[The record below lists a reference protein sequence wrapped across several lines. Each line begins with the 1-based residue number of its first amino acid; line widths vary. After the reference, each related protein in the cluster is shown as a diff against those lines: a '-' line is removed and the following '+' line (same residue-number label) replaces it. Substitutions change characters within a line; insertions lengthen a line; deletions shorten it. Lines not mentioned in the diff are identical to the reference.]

1 MTEGD
6 ATHICTEIEPHEDSL
21 LNLARAVWQLRLLIV
36 GCLIAGAILGAY
48 LESARPRFRTTTTLR
63 WVSPNISYLY
73 SGYWS
78 IAGKIRLSQLTA
90 IAGSRLDAANL
101 FVRAEKDPW
110 SVRLDVVHDAP
121 GMGRQITDE
130 IVRQLR
136 LLDSQP
142 PASTGIAAAT
152 NTPLL
157 RLRESLE
164 QLEKVLATI
173 ASGTQTTDQTPLDD
187 PIHRINQQFT
197 TEAGPRIPLEN
208 LPLFPWYRSLQ
219 QRTSRVLASSAS
231 STIAPEK
238 LETLTQL
245 QQQSVE
251 RLLQYWWSL
260 DLLVSAGKL
269 PDCVLEPASER
280 AEATPARMLQS
291 IAIWMWISGLT
302 SVLFAIP
309 LRWIRLNWAKI
320 RQQGS

>member
-6 ATHICTEIEPHEDSL
+6 ATHICSDIEPREDSL
-21 LNLARAVWQLRLLIV
+21 LNLARAVWQLRGLIV
-36 GCLIAGAILGAY
+36 GCLVAGAMLGAY
-48 LESARPRFRTTTTLR
+48 CESGRPRFRTTTTLR

-73 SGYWS
+73 NSYWN
-78 IAGKIRLSQLTA
+78 IAGKIRLSQLTS
-90 IAGSRLDAANL
+90 ITGSRPDAANL
-101 FVRAEKDPW
+101 FVRADKDPW
-110 SVRLDVVHDAP
+110 SLKLEVLHDAP

-136 LLDSQP
+136 LLDSQA
-142 PASTGIAAAT
+142 PARAGDAAAT

-157 RLRESLE
+157 SLRESLE
-164 QLEKVLATI
+164 ELEKVLATI
-173 ASGTQTTDQTPLDD
+173 ASGTPTNDQTHSDD
-187 PIHRINQQFT
+187 PIHRLNQQFT

-219 QRTSRVLASSAS
+219 LRTSRVLASSAS
-231 STIAPEK
+231 SAVTPET

-260 DLLVSAGKL
+260 DLLVSAGRL
-269 PDCVLEPASER
+269 PDCVLEPASEH
-280 AEATPARMLQS
+280 AEATTGRMLQS

-302 SVLFAIP
+302 SVLFALP
-309 LRWIRLNWAKI
+309 LRWILLNWAAI
-320 RQQGS
+320 RQRGS